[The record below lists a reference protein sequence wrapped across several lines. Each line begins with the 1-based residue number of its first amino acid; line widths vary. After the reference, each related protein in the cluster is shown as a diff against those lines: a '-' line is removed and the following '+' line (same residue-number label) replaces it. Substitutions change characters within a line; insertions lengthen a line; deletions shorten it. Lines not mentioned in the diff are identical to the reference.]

1 MKKPNQKKS
10 KSSAGGP
17 SKYRSRRSKKENQK
31 KLQSEKSGRPAGPWG
46 SSGQKQANR
55 RDEKGV
61 VRGPSR
67 RPRPDRNQRSDRGQ
81 RIGERGA
88 RSEGGS
94 KLLHLKATVDKNRK
108 GFSFL
113 IFENRSIP
121 DAFVSP
127 DRSEGLFHGDRVQA
141 LVRPPNFVVKVQVL
155 ERRIREA
162 VGRYSLHANGGPY
175 GGWLIY
181 EKKKAREEIFV
192 PFNPR
197 FRPKD
202 QDWIRAKL
210 EFHSQGEHAVT
221 GAIIEIYGQ
230 ELPASA
236 DLARVV
242 ADYNLVEH
250 HSERAVQ
257 EALEKRLE
265 VPGKDLEGRE
275 DLRKLHFITIDGA
288 TARDFDDAVLVERKG
303 AQYTLWVAIADVSH
317 YVQEGRELDREARS
331 RGTSVYFPERAFH
344 MLPGALSENLCSLR
358 PNEPRLALV
367 AKIEMSAT
375 GQRLST
381 EVLEA
386 VIESKRRATYDQI
399 QEEWEAE
406 QENLS
411 WIYRPHFDL
420 YAVLK
425 KARSTRGS
433 IDFEFPEAEISLEP
447 SGEVKSIEIRP
458 RKDAHRLIEEFMIA
472 ANEAVT
478 DWMMTKK
485 WPFVYR
491 VHEEP
496 STPSLENFQALA
508 ATVGFPVSL
517 ERARSPKVLAEIV
530 RKLEGHPAQ
539 TLLSM
544 SLLRSMKQAIYSPTH
559 GVHFGLASAGYTHFT
574 SPIRRYPDLVVHR
587 LLRMALRTEKAGHKL
602 KAQVREQLE
611 KELTEICE
619 HCSYRER
626 LASDAERDAI
636 KLKQVRV
643 MLKYVGSEFD
653 GKVVGMVNSGLFI
666 QISDPYVEGMLSGE
680 TMTDDYYE
688 FHEERMVFQGR
699 RNRKSY
705 RIGDSIKIKV
715 ARADLERRQID
726 FVMVD

>member
-1 MKKPNQKKS
+1 MKKQNQKKS

-17 SKYRSRRSKKENQK
+17 SKFRSRRAKKEDQK
-31 KLQSEKSGRPAGPWG
+31 KLQSKKTGRNENPWAPKIQSRSEPRIERREDRG
-46 SSGQKQANR
+46 SMVR
-55 RDEKGV
+55 
-61 VRGPSR
+61 RGP
-67 RPRPDRNQRSDRGQ
+67 RP
-81 RIGERGA
+81 RIGERGPQK
-88 RSEGGS
+88 EGDS

-108 GFSFL
+108 GFAFL

-127 DRSEGLFHGDRVQA
+127 DRSQGLFHGDRVQV
-141 LVRPPNFVVKVQVL
+141 LMRPPSFVLKIQVI
-155 ERRIREA
+155 ERRIREV
-162 VGRYSLHANGGPY
+162 VGRYSQHPKGGAF

-192 PFNPR
+192 PFVPK

-202 QDWIRAKL
+202 QDWVRAKL
-210 EFHSQGEHAVT
+210 EFHSQGEHTVT
-221 GAIIEIYGQ
+221 GSILEIYG
-230 ELPASA
+230 EDLPASA

-250 HSERAVQ
+250 HSEGAVQ

-265 VPGKDLEGRE
+265 VPGKDLEGRD
-275 DLRKLHFITIDGA
+275 DLRKLHLITIDGA
-288 TARDFDDAVLVERKG
+288 TARDFDDAVLVEKKPSH
-303 AQYTLWVAIADVSH
+303 YVLWVAIADVSH

-358 PNEPRLALV
+358 PQEPRLALV
-367 AKIEMSAT
+367 ARIEINFA
-375 GQRLST
+375 GKRLKT

-399 QEEWEAE
+399 QEEWDVERG
-406 QENLS
+406 NPN
-411 WIYRPHFDL
+411 WTYRPHFDL
-420 YAVLK
+420 YAILR
-425 KARSTRGS
+425 KARSDRGS
-433 IDFEFPEAEISLEP
+433 IDFEFPEAEISLE
-447 SGEVKSIEIRP
+447 SNGEVKSIEIRP
-458 RKDAHRLIEEFMIA
+458 RKDSHRLIEEFMIA

-478 DWMMTKK
+478 DWMLARK

-491 VHEEP
+491 IHEEP
-496 STPSLENFQALA
+496 STQSLENFQALA
-508 ATVGFPVSL
+508 ATVGFQVSL
-517 ERARSPKVLAEIV
+517 EKARSPKVLADIV

-544 SLLRSMKQAIYSPTH
+544 SLLRSMKQAIYSSTH
-559 GVHFGLASAGYTHFT
+559 GIHFGLASEGYTHFT

-587 LLRMALRTEKAGHKL
+587 LLRMALRMEKAGHKL
-602 KAQVREQLE
+602 KSQVREQLE
-611 KELTEICE
+611 KELTQICE

-626 LASDAERDAI
+626 LAADAERDAI

-643 MLKYVGSEFD
+643 MLKHVGSEFE
-653 GKVVGMVNSGLFI
+653 GKVIGMVNSGLFI
-666 QISDPYVEGMLSGE
+666 QISDPYVEGMVSVE
-680 TMTDDYYE
+680 TLTDDYYE

-699 RNRKSY
+699 RLRKTF
-705 RIGDSIKIKV
+705 RIGDSTKIKV
-715 ARADLERRQID
+715 VRADLERRQID